1 MSVFLTPDLQPFL
14 GGTYFPPGWHFEPA
28 LFTVRDAVHPGLS
41 VYVIILMLLLCLC
54 CRGRLWPPR
63 YSSSQ
68 PACTMHAGMHG
79 QHRDHSLTIFC
90 HVWLSSH
97 ELFTS
102 LTLRAMRCA
111 EEQGASEHRVPL
123 HRVPHCAQ
131 EDCRGVGQAARGHQ
145 GAVRRHNA
153 PAGRGHALARWVC
166 PLLYP
171 SSCHGWIC
179 ESPCTC
185 NCCYVRQL
193 FHCWVR

>member
-14 GGTYFPPGWHFEPA
+14 GGTYFPPGWHFEAA

-102 LTLRAMRCA
+102 LMLRAMRCA
-111 EEQGASEHRVPL
+111 GPSSLKSRGPVNIVCHCTGFRTVLKRIAEVWDKRRADIKAQSADTMRQLAEATRSQGGSALYCIHLHATAGFASHRV
-123 HRVPHCAQ
+123 
-131 EDCRGVGQAARGHQ
+131 
-145 GAVRRHNA
+145 
-153 PAGRGHALARWVC
+153 HATV
-166 PLLYP
+166 
-171 SSCHGWIC
+171 
-179 ESPCTC
+179 
-185 NCCYVRQL
+185 VM
-193 FHCWVR
+193 